1 MDAWL
6 HIVVHP
12 CGPSSRSPPPP
23 RGSTHRDASGVNR
36 GRCAIYRKIFMGLA
50 VGPCARVPITH
61 NRRVTNV
68 LLIASSRTETRRT
81 GKNRESSSRERER
94 ERERERGREEKKTR
108 KGGKEKGKNRERG
121 RKHEQ
126 PLQLDITR
134 QENGKGKLAR
144 KRRICVLD
152 HRRMFTGLLPLLL
165 YRRCCCCAC

>member
-1 MDAWL
+1 MAEKKYGGRRRRARGEKKRWRRRRRKKLTAVDAWL

-94 ERERERGREEKKTR
+94 GSEREAG
-108 KGGKEKGKNRERG
+108 
-121 RKHEQ
+121 
-126 PLQLDITR
+126 
-134 QENGKGKLAR
+134 R
-144 KRRICVLD
+144 KRRRGRVEKRKGKIEREGGNTNNPSSLI
-152 HRRMFTGLLPLLL
+152 
-165 YRRCCCCAC
+165 

>member
-94 ERERERGREEKKTR
+94 ERERGREEKKTR
-108 KGGKEKGKNRERG
+108 KGGKEKGKNRERERG

-165 YRRCCCCAC
+165 YRRCYCCAC